1 MPRKSRNTWRPNR
14 VQNLKDRNCSSTW
27 PIKSRPLTGTRE
39 EAVEAEAE
47 GVVEEEEEAR
57 VVRTR
62 TFLTLFCV
70 ITECWYM
77 LHQSTDSCSPLVHFM
92 MIFFL

>member
-14 VQNLKDRNCSSTW
+14 VQNLKDKNCSSTW
-27 PIKSRPLTGTRE
+27 PIKSRPMTGTRE
-39 EAVEAEAE
+39 EVVEAEAE

-62 TFLTLFCV
+62 TLNIVLCH
-70 ITECWYM
+70 Y
-77 LHQSTDSCSPLVHFM
+77 
-92 MIFFL
+92 